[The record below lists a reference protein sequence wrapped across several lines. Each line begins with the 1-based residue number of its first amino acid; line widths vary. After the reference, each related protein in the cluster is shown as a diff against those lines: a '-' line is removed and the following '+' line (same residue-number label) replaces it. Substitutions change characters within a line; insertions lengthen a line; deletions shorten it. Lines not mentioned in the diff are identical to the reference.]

1 MSVTRRLLMM
11 ASASLAVLGGT
22 SSQAFAAT
30 AVEQVRA
37 AADIATN
44 GIGRGSRSSRRSNAR
59 SFVNN
64 YLSVSALA
72 RSSLGREY
80 NDLTAKQKSRY
91 RSLFKDYLVE
101 YILGFFENYSGQRID
116 VLPRTQQRGSLTIV
130 ASTITHKG
138 KKYSVDWTLVGSGDY
153 RLYDVSIEGL
163 SLRKDTKARFTR
175 VYSAKGYD
183 GLITAMKN
191 YIRRSKTS
199 G

>member
-1 MSVTRRLLMM
+1 MSMSRRLLLM

-22 SSQAFAAT
+22 SSSAHAST

-37 AADIATN
+37 AARIATN
-44 GIGRGSRSSRRSNAR
+44 GIGRGSRSSRRSSAR
-59 SFVNN
+59 SFVNQ
-64 YLSVSALA
+64 YLSVSAMA

-80 NDLTAKQKSRY
+80 NDLTSSQKSKY

-116 VLPRTQQRGSLTIV
+116 VLPRTKTRGSLTIV
-130 ASTITHKG
+130 ASTITHRG
-138 KKYSVDWTLVGSGDY
+138 KKYEVDWTLVGSGDY

-163 SLRKDTKARFTR
+163 SLRRDTKARFTR
-175 VYSAKGYD
+175 VYRAKGYD
-183 GLITAMKN
+183 GLITAMEN
-191 YIRRSKTS
+191 YIRRSKAS

>member
-1 MSVTRRLLMM
+1 MSISRRLLLM

-22 SSQAFAAT
+22 SSSAQAST

-37 AADIATN
+37 AAKIATN
-44 GIGRGSRSSRRSNAR
+44 GIGRGSRSSRRSSAR
-59 SFVNN
+59 SFVNQ
-64 YLSVSALA
+64 YLSVSAMA

-80 NDLTAKQKSRY
+80 NDLTSSQKSRY

-116 VLPRTQQRGSLTIV
+116 VLPRTKKRGSLTIV
-130 ASTITHKG
+130 ASTITHRG
-138 KKYSVDWTLVGSGDY
+138 KKYSVDWTLVGSSNY

-163 SLRKDTKARFTR
+163 SLRRDTKARFTR
-175 VYSAKGYD
+175 VYRAKGYD
-183 GLITAMKN
+183 GLITAMRN